1 MSQIL
6 KAFNNH
12 FLEFVEDVKRVFPD
26 DVDIATAA
34 SALEKLKKANPK
46 MIIMAFKQYVSIPYK
61 NEIEAGE
68 LDFFISKDYSSDLTG
83 TSSSSVILEKIDLL
97 RKPISEM
104 KEDDQKKVIKYIQN
118 LTKLADMYN

>member
-1 MSQIL
+1 MSQFL
-6 KAFNNH
+6 KAFNSH
-12 FLEFVEDVKRVFPD
+12 FLEFVEDVKRVFPN

-34 SALEKLKKANPK
+34 SALEKLKKANPRL
-46 MIIMAFKQYVSIPYK
+46 IIMAFKQYVSNPYK
-61 NEIEAGE
+61 QEIESGE
-68 LDFFISKDYSSDLTG
+68 LDFFINKDYSTDLTG

-104 KEDDQKKVIKYIQN
+104 NNDDQQKVIKYLQN

>member
-12 FLEFVEDVKRVFPD
+12 FLEFVEDVKRVFPE

-46 MIIMAFKQYVSIPYK
+46 MIIMAFKQYVSEPYK
-61 NEIEAGE
+61 TEIEAGE
-68 LDFFISKDYSSDLTG
+68 LEFFISKDYSADLSSTN
-83 TSSSSVILEKIDLL
+83 SSSVILEKIDLL

-104 KEDDQKKVIKYIQN
+104 KEEEQEKVIKYLQN

>member
-12 FLEFVEDVKRVFPD
+12 FLEFVEDVKRVFPG

-34 SALEKLKKANPK
+34 NALQKLKKANPK
-46 MIIMAFKQYVSIPYK
+46 IIIMAFKQYVSIPYK
-61 NEIEAGE
+61 KEIEAGE
-68 LDFFISKDYSSDLTG
+68 LDFFISKDYSADLTG

-104 KEDDQKKVIKYIQN
+104 KEDEQMKVIKYLQN